1 MSRLDVLRDLVF
13 ETDNAACF
21 IERER
26 ILARIKKEMASYEA
40 PDKNAKAFAQLLSEV
55 SVPIHE
61 CDYFAGRVVE
71 ALPDEEMLL
80 NGKAF
85 SCNDHLIASFG
96 HLSAD
101 YRLILAE
108 GFSGILAKIQ
118 KRAEEKGDE
127 DSRIFS
133 QCAEIVVYAIKAY
146 SERYAEAARAMGKM
160 EMAKALETVPFL
172 PAYDFYSALQS
183 IWTVHMIASCY
194 VGARDFAFGR
204 FDRYMLPYYEKSL
217 ADGMSKEQLTELL
230 AGFMVKTNEIC
241 GRTTYNYMCKPIPS
255 QASKQYI
262 NVGGMEPNQ
271 FSKVVLKA
279 AMLNNMAQ
287 PQITVLL
294 KLEADPSFTEAV
306 FEAMCVLVDKLHIY
320 NYDLIVKGLIQKGV
334 PEEIAGDFTYS
345 ACCTFDLHYHTDRQ
359 EYYAPVPMIF
369 VNTLHTREYSSLDEL
384 VHALRENIREDLQKF
399 SDKIMRGMSPEK
411 LRRYYVLDGLL
422 LSDSAL
428 DCRWHNDGK
437 APYNCMQMFC
447 PGIATIGDSLMVLDK
462 LVFKG
467 KRYTYGEFLKILD
480 ANYEGYEQL
489 RHEILSMERFG
500 NDNDAADTYTV
511 MAANAYADAVDAL
524 ELADNYY
531 AIGGFYSLERENSWR
546 KVVRATPDGRCD
558 TEPFSENQSPTYGA
572 DKNGIT
578 ALLNSVAK
586 LPFERAVT
594 GGLNLTF
601 SKKLTPNVLKALT
614 LTYFAKGGLHVGIS
628 VIDREV
634 LQDAMKDPQK
644 YRSLTVRLYGF
655 SEYFIS
661 LPEWQQVAILNRTEY
676 RC

>member
-1 MSRLDVLRDLVF
+1 MSRLDTLRDLVF

-26 ILARIKKEMASYEA
+26 ILARIEKEVASYDA

-61 CDYFAGRVVE
+61 CDYFAGRIVE

-85 SCNDHLIASFG
+85 SYNDHLIASYG

-146 SERYAEAARAMGKM
+146 SERYAEAARAMGKL

-183 IWTVHMIASCY
+183 VWMIHMIASCY

-204 FDRYMLPYYEKSL
+204 FDQYMLPYYEKSL
-217 ADGMSKEQLTELL
+217 ANGMTEEQLTELL

-241 GRTTYNYMCKPIPS
+241 GRTTHNYMSKPIPS

-262 NVGGMEPNQ
+262 NIGGMEPNH
-271 FSKVVLKA
+271 FSKIVLKA
-279 AMLNNMAQ
+279 ALLNNMAQ

-294 KLEADPSFTEAV
+294 KPEADPSFTEAV

-320 NYDLIVKGLIQKGV
+320 NYDLVVKALTQKGI
-334 PEEIAGDFTYS
+334 PEEIARDFTYS
-345 ACCTFDLHYHTDRQ
+345 ACCTFDLHYHTSRQ
-359 EYYAPVPMIF
+359 EYYVPVPMIF
-369 VNTLHTREYSSLDEL
+369 VNALHAREYDSLDEL
-384 VHALRENIREDLQKF
+384 VNTFRENIRADLQKF

-462 LVFKG
+462 LVFKE

-480 ANYEGYEQL
+480 ANYEGHEQL

-500 NDNDAADTYTV
+500 NDNDAADIYTV

-546 KVVRATPDGRCD
+546 ELVRATPDGRCD

-572 DKNGIT
+572 DKKGIT

-614 LTYFAKGGLHVGIS
+614 LTYFAKGGLHVGTS

-634 LQDAMKDPQK
+634 LQDAMKNPMK